1 MAPEDGFRAFDSHD
15 ASLHVKTLNTGDF
28 LVMIRSGAVSI
39 RTTIPAEQVAF
50 LFPARP
56 VERAA

>member
-1 MAPEDGFRAFDSHD
+1 MTPENGFRAFDSHD

-28 LVMIRSGAVSI
+28 LVIIMSGAVSI